1 MARQKVRDR
10 RPRKRVDD
18 VVTLDK
24 EYVEQMKAAEKAES
38 SEAAP
43 KESPAAED
51 EAAEST
57 QQEVSHP
64 DPDEG
69 SHVFGEQGK
78 AWMAV
83 EIAEDHQQATLTALS
98 FAGQKMKGQTVVDA
112 LKEIYHIKRGFK
124 KKTLKEAIKKAKK
137 EGEARGTFVIAKSK
151 QPEPGTDG
159 EVELLF
165 QKKTDADVVL
175 PYQAVKDAL
184 AKEDLDAVL
193 EKELVSVLVAP
204 GETLARITS
213 PTPGN
218 PGKDIFGKLIEQPG
232 KEAQLNAGANV
243 ISKDGEFAA
252 QSYGYVCLIKDE
264 ISVVSPIWVAPEF
277 QEAHFVHFP
286 QVRKAPLPQRDW
298 IESAA
303 QQAGVTSGLDDTAVE
318 KLCAER
324 VSATEKAAIQIAS
337 GRAPVAGADAHVD
350 YSFDPTKRAG
360 NVLEDGTI
368 DFRERNAA
376 VGVAAGD
383 LIGELVAATPG
394 ESGVNVKGEETPATP
409 GEDRA
414 FTAGQNV
421 RTEAKDGGTAFVA
434 EIDGAVNVAGDS
446 IEVQPVFAV
455 NGDVDYDS
463 GNIDL
468 PTNVDIGGS
477 VVSGFSVKSGGSV
490 TIGGTI
496 ENGASVQA
504 KGDVIVAK
512 GIFGAD
518 TKVVALGNVE
528 TKFIQNS
535 TVMAHENVTAGA
547 YIINGIVRAG
557 GEVKVEDGGGSSG
570 GSIVSGEVVAGK
582 RVEAKR
588 LGSHDTDRTVVG
600 ISGSAEQLERLAQL
614 TRTITAAEAQIPQLV
629 KSLGLSRADIGEIEA
644 QLDRATE
651 RRRHD
656 LEEPSR
662 KLAELIRSHEQS
674 LEEQVQLEGQIAT
687 SVAQGTV
694 AATDTVYAD
703 VYVQFGSE
711 TSRVSDDIK
720 AVEFHYKDGVHWRPL
735 DPGSSEET
743 GSNSTD
749 EGQAI

>member
-1 MARQKVRDR
+1 MARQRARDR

-24 EYVEQMKAAEKAES
+24 EYVEQMEVAAKAKGSES
-38 SEAAP
+38 A
-43 KESPAAED
+43 
-51 EAAEST
+51 

-64 DPDEG
+64 DPDEDV
-69 SHVFGEQGK
+69 HVFGEQGK
-78 AWMAV
+78 AWMVV

-112 LKEIYHIKRGFK
+112 LKEIFHIKRGFK

-137 EGEARGTFVIAKSK
+137 EGEARGQFVIAKSK

-184 AKEDLDAVL
+184 AKKDLDAVL
-193 EKELVSVLVAP
+193 DKDLVSVLVAP

-213 PTPGN
+213 PTPGA

-264 ISVVSPIWVAPEF
+264 ISVVSPIWVAAEF
-277 QEAHFVHFP
+277 QEAHFIHFP

-298 IESAA
+298 IENAT
-303 QQAGVTSGLDDTAVE
+303 QQTGVTSGLDDAAVE

-324 VSATEKAAIQIAS
+324 ISATEKVAIQIAS
-337 GRAPVAGADAHVD
+337 SRDPVAGTDARVD
-350 YSFDPTKRAG
+350 FSFDPTKRAG

-383 LIGELVAATPG
+383 LIGELVAATTG
-394 ESGVNVKGEETPATP
+394 ESGVNVKGEDTPATP

-421 RTEAKDGGTAFVA
+421 RTEAKDGGTAFIA
-434 EIDGAVNVAGDS
+434 KIDGAVNIAGDA
-446 IEVQPVFAV
+446 IEVQPVFALS
-455 NGDVDYDS
+455 GDVDYDS

-490 TIGGTI
+490 TVGGTI
-496 ENGASVQA
+496 ENGASVHA

-588 LGSHDTDRTVVG
+588 LGSPDTDRTVVG
-600 ISGSAEQLERLAQL
+600 ISGTAEQLERLTQL
-614 TRTITAAEAQIPQLV
+614 TRTIKAAEVEMPQLV

-651 RRRHD
+651 RRRQN

-662 KLAELIRSHEQS
+662 KLAELIRSHEQA
-674 LEEQVQLEGQIAT
+674 LEEQVQLEGQIAA

-694 AATDTVYAD
+694 AVSDTVYAD

-720 AVEFHYKDGVHWRPL
+720 AVEFHYRDGVHWRPL
-735 DPGSSEET
+735 DPDSGAEADA
-743 GSNSTD
+743 NSTD
-749 EGQAI
+749 KG